1 MNSAELCRLYAD
13 LQRYVGWSAEHAQ
26 RVAGAAHLVRPRI
39 GEMLDDFYAEILRH
53 PAAAAVITGGEE
65 QVARLKRTLH
75 GWIEELLTGPYDETY
90 VHRRARVG
98 MKHVEIGL
106 AQVYANV
113 ALARLRLGILTAV
126 QDGWSGAPAD
136 CVATINSLNLLLDLD
151 LSIITAVY
159 EAEYVR
165 REQATIRL
173 QLESVVHQQREFS
186 EGLLAYAPAIVVV
199 LDLRFCVVR
208 VNRYFEQLVGHGTAE
223 LEGLDFAATCVPDG
237 DRARIRQA
245 LGERPLRRAAGGET
259 QLPGEVESVDSG
271 RDQSPALGEATSQL
285 VTARGTRRSVRWSST
300 LLRDAENKPF
310 VLLVLGQDI
319 TDLQAA
325 QERALR
331 SERLAAIGQMATG
344 LAHEAR
350 NALQRIQ
357 ASAEMLERE
366 VQHLPTA
373 LGYVQ
378 RIEQAQSHM
387 HQLFEEVRTY
397 AAPVQLDRSECRV
410 AGLWRE
416 AWDLLTPQRAGRRA
430 VLRERMGADHCQT
443 AVDRFRL
450 VQVFRNIL
458 ENALAACEDP
468 VEIDIQCESAEL
480 VGRPALRV
488 RVHDNGPGISA
499 EHRARICEPFY
510 TTKPTG
516 TGLGLAIVQRL
527 VEAHGGTLEIGTP
540 QSGAEILVTLPLAGT

>member
-1 MNSAELCRLYAD
+1 MPGAWPELPISSVPESGKCSTTSTSKSCGTLTRL
-13 LQRYVGWSAEHAQ
+13 RSS
-26 RVAGAAHLVRPRI
+26 
-39 GEMLDDFYAEILRH
+39 
-53 PAAAAVITGGEE
+53 PAA
-65 QVARLKRTLH
+65 RS
-75 GWIEELLTGPYDETY
+75 WIEELLTGPYDETY

-113 ALARLRLGILTAV
+113 ALARLRVGIVNAV
-126 QDGWSGAPAD
+126 KDSWSGTQQQCA
-136 CVATINSLNLLLDLD
+136 ATINSLNILLDLD

-223 LEGLDFAATCVPDG
+223 LEGLDFAATCVPEN

-245 LGERPLRRAAGGET
+245 LCERPLRMAAGRRSDDQEIAEIDGANLGSPPAQGET
-259 QLPGEVESVDSG
+259 TS
-271 RDQSPALGEATSQL
+271 ALIS
-285 VTARGTRRSVRWSST
+285 ARGTRRVVRWSST
-300 LLRDAENKPF
+300 LLRDADNKPF

-378 RIEQAQSHM
+378 RIEQAQRHM

-416 AWDLLTPQRAGRRA
+416 AWDLLTPQRAGRQA
-430 VLRERMGADHCQT
+430 VLHERIGADHCQT
-443 AVDRFRL
+443 SVDRFRL

-468 VEIDIQCESAEL
+468 VEIDIQCESARL
-480 VGRPALRV
+480 GDRPALRV
-488 RVHDNGPGISA
+488 RIHDNGPGISA
-499 EHRARICEPFY
+499 EHRWRICEPFY

-516 TGLGLAIVQRL
+516 TGLGMAIVQRL
-527 VEAHGGTLEIGTP
+527 VEAHGGTIEIGTP
-540 QSGAEILVTLPLAGT
+540 LRGAEILVTLPLAAN

>member
-1 MNSAELCRLYAD
+1 MNSVELCHLYAD
-13 LQRYVGWSAEHAQ
+13 LQQYVGWSAEHAR

-39 GEMLDDFYAEILRH
+39 GALLDDFYAEIERH
-53 PAAAAVITGGEE
+53 PPAAAVITGGQE

-113 ALARLRLGILTAV
+113 ALARLRLGIISAV
-126 QDGWSGAPAD
+126 KEAWSGTPAD
-136 CVATINSLNLLLDLD
+136 CVATINSLNMLLDLD

-165 REQATIRL
+165 REQATTRL

-208 VNRYFEQLVGHGTAE
+208 VNRFFEQLVGHGTAE
-223 LEGLDFAATCVPDG
+223 LEGLDFAATCVPES

-245 LGERPLRRAAGGET
+245 LCERPLRMMAALGATAPGEADSGDRALDSTQAQGET
-259 QLPGEVESVDSG
+259 
-271 RDQSPALGEATSQL
+271 TSEL
-285 VTARGTRRSVRWSST
+285 ITARGTKRVVRWSST
-300 LLRDAENKPF
+300 LLRDAENQPF

-373 LGYVQ
+373 LSYVQ
-378 RIEQAQSHM
+378 RIEQAQTHM

-416 AWDLLTPQRAGRRA
+416 AWDLLTPQRIGRQA
-430 VLRERMGADHCQT
+430 VLHERINADRCQT

-458 ENALAACEDP
+458 ENALAACADP
-468 VEIDIQCESAEL
+468 VEIDIRCEQARL
-480 VGRPALRV
+480 GDRPAIRV
-488 RVHDNGPGISA
+488 RIHDNGPGIPL

-516 TGLGLAIVQRL
+516 TGLGMAIVQRL
-527 VEAHGGTLEIGTP
+527 VEAHGGTLEIGSPTT
-540 QSGAEILVTLPLAGT
+540 GAEIVVTLPMASK